1 MGFSA
6 LTAVVFTLH
15 TSFPSMHLQIDQML
29 SVRRSFKSCPLWSSR
44 QSSPLRGSAAMSGKA
59 ALLFALLVALLV
71 SGSASPPRTDGGSGV
86 LAHKGAEP
94 ASRGRA
100 AARVQRRAHL
110 TEDERE
116 MVTKQIVQ
124 ALSGMV
130 CSQR

>member
-1 MGFSA
+1 
-6 LTAVVFTLH
+6 
-15 TSFPSMHLQIDQML
+15 
-29 SVRRSFKSCPLWSSR
+29 
-44 QSSPLRGSAAMSGKA
+44 MSGKA

-124 ALSGMV
+124 ALSGTCFILHKKTDLSWVKLNHKMKEGTAAEL
-130 CSQR
+130 